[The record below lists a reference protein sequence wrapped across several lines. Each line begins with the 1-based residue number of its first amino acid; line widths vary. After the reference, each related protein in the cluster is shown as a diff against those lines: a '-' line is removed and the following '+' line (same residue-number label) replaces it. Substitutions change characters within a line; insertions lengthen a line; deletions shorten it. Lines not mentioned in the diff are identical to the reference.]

1 MNRLIN
7 HGQAKRSTLISFRG
21 IHFIFTSR
29 SPRICEL
36 YGETVFVKLNWADSC
51 EAGELLTRCVD
62 HVEIA
67 IGTVVPSQSDIGA
80 RRLCVGS
87 VNLKNRRKGEEPG
100 KCVVGLQGAEHN
112 REITVGNRQPKTI
125 PLRPNTEREMFV
137 RAIAS
142 AYAELVQSSIVVTPE
157 TLEKPYIQ
165 STVLRSAIGELVPGP
180 VVNTDWNVDVLV
192 DVKGQREALSKHVN
206 DVVVRV
212 RAVVKISPK
221 GGLPFLCLD
230 NAARIRSMEDETLE
244 LHFPDTCQFRP
255 SLESGVGKIADTVSA
270 LKKPNLWVEVGADL
284 PVFRFKVEP
293 VGTEVQSGPQ
303 IGLPAGITRGAGLS
317 SVSVQNEILE
327 ENKSAIHAR
336 GLIEAGGRIPGS
348 LADSHHS
355 HV

>member
-7 HGQAKRSTLISFRG
+7 HGQAKRSTLISFRV

-36 YGETVFVKLNWADSC
+36 NGKTVFVKLSRADGC
-51 EAGELLTRCVD
+51 ETGELLSRSVD

-80 RRLCVGS
+80 RSFCVGG

-112 REITVGNRQPKTI
+112 REITVGNRQPKTV

-142 AYAELVQSSIVVTPE
+142 AYAELVQSSFVVTPE

-165 STVLRSAIGELVPGP
+165 PTVLGSAIGELVPGP

-192 DVKGQREALSKHVN
+192 DVKGQREALSNHVN

-212 RAVVKISPK
+212 RPVVKISPK

-230 NAARIRSMEDETLE
+230 DAVRIRSMEDETLE
-244 LHFPDTCQFRP
+244 LHFPDAGEFGP
-255 SLESGVGKIADTVSA
+255 SLESGVGKIADTVGV
-270 LKKPNLWVEVGADL
+270 LKKTDLWAE
-284 PVFRFKVEP
+284 
-293 VGTEVQSGPQ
+293 
-303 IGLPAGITRGAGLS
+303 
-317 SVSVQNEILE
+317 
-327 ENKSAIHAR
+327 
-336 GLIEAGGRIPGS
+336 
-348 LADSHHS
+348 
-355 HV
+355 